1 MKRFFTKHVFMRA
14 SVMLLMTMLTMTA
27 QTAKAAEWP
36 SYITDVVL
44 VGGTEKQ
51 AQDAKSDYSGYTWCS
66 QSLNEGGDIIYIGYK
81 TGNSAN
87 TNGGY
92 ITDFIVI
99 DTGTGTEAHNPP
111 SELTFDGRKYYL
123 CPAAGGDY
131 FANSN
136 HGNLTS
142 QAANG

>member
-36 SYITDVVL
+36 S
-44 VGGTEKQ
+44 
-51 AQDAKSDYSGYTWCS
+51 
-66 QSLNEGGDIIYIGYK
+66 
-81 TGNSAN
+81 
-87 TNGGY
+87 Y